1 MQLYTAIYAFLL
13 HRAHCGKSHRDEHIR
28 RRALMSDQW
37 AYIWPAYGISAVA
50 LGALIVYVWRRN
62 RALKRRLADLEAREE
77 R

>member
-1 MQLYTAIYAFLL
+1 
-13 HRAHCGKSHRDEHIR
+13 
-28 RRALMSDQW
+28 MSDQW

-50 LGALIVYVWRRN
+50 LGALIVYVWRHN